1 MKATP
6 KQYAQVLFDSVKD
19 ASKEEASDV
28 LDKFSKILVKNT
40 QISQLEKILNYFNT
54 IWNRENNILEAEII
68 TARELREDELS
79 NIKKFTTEKA
89 NGREIVFKTVINEN
103 LKGGFVVRLG
113 DEIFDSS
120 LRNRI
125 SSLKQSLN
133 N

>member
-1 MKATP
+1 
-6 KQYAQVLFDSVKD
+6 LFESVKD
-19 ASKEEASDV
+19 ASKEESLNI
-28 LDKFSKILVKNT
+28 LDNFSNILAENN
-40 QISQLEKILNYFNT
+40 QISQMEKILSYFND

-68 TARELREDELS
+68 TARESSENDL
-79 NIKKFTTEKA
+79 NGIKKFVIEKA
-89 NGREIVFKTVINEN
+89 GEKEVIIKTAVNKN

-125 SSLKQSLN
+125 SSLKKSLN